1 MSLNAKQVKQ
11 LKNIIDAATEL
22 LKEAGSA
29 TAGSSAPRK
38 RRSGKELIAFRKM
51 LKAEVASGES
61 VVDVAKKH
69 NVSTA
74 YIYQLAGIK
83 KAMTA
88 AKKSAAKP
96 ASAKTA
102 NAKTASAKPVNSKTA
117 SAKKSSARKA
127 VVKKTASKKAVKKR
141 VPASAPAS
149 AESSKETAG
158 QAG

>member
-22 LKEAGSA
+22 LKAAGSA

-88 AKKSAAKP
+88 AKKGAAKP
-96 ASAKTA
+96 AS
-102 NAKTASAKPVNSKTA
+102 AKTASAKPVNSKAA